1 MNLIGYVLGNP
12 KTDYFLDLNA
22 RVPFAHRLTLISDQ
36 IYQDAKEY
44 CHVDYVN
51 VNPSNTNCVSAMN
64 AFYEM
69 TRDICIIQ
77 VLEPNCQIARP
88 RTKGAQGRRT
98 LDEEDLQDLNISG
111 LNKSAYWCRSYYYVL
126 SDIWANN
133 KRVREALH
141 VREGTTG
148 VWTRCNF
155 SVAYTKSVTSTID
168 YHKYFS
174 KQNLRALVYSG
185 DHDMNIPHI
194 ATQNWDSY
202 AQLEH
207 Q

>member
-1 MNLIGYVLGNP
+1 
-12 KTDYFLDLNA
+12 
-22 RVPFAHRLTLISDQ
+22 
-36 IYQDAKEY
+36 
-44 CHVDYVN
+44 
-51 VNPSNTNCVSAMN
+51 
-64 AFYEM
+64 M